1 MPDCCYEISLAR
13 TKRWPKRASC
23 LLLAISGTAFVPC
36 RFIRTRVS
44 YCSIPKQPARLFCSR
59 QTIEIPLPCPAI
71 FIIMQC
77 KLLVAFVVAC
87 FAMTVS
93 AAPVGANEAAI
104 AREPEALNL
113 RLPRIEVARE
123 PEPVVEE
130 AREPKP
136 EPGCTLYTC
145 I

>member
-1 MPDCCYEISLAR
+1 MRNNVNAR
-13 TKRWPKRASC
+13 
-23 LLLAISGTAFVPC
+23 LLLRNPTSENKAMAKKGELLVARHFWDC
-36 RFIRTRVS
+36 
-44 YCSIPKQPARLFCSR
+44 QPARLFCSR
-59 QTIEIPLPCPAI
+59 QTIESLLPCPAI
-71 FIIMQC
+71 FIVMQC
-77 KLLVAFVVAC
+77 KLVIAFVVAC

-93 AAPVGANEAAI
+93 AAPVGANEAAVV
-104 AREPEALNL
+104 REPEALNL